1 MKKGLFDDVNLQWF
15 AEEGDPAGGDPKP
28 GGDPTFLP
36 FMAQMP
42 DEYKERQDIN
52 EMGSF
57 GGIVKN
63 YDEVVAERDQLKTAT
78 EGIEKPPEKAE
89 DYEFDQPELP
99 EGLEYDKEFEAF
111 YRDVFLKAHLTQEQA
126 KTIYAAYNEHM
137 VAGVAKTKEE
147 LEKAVEAQKKAW
159 GPDYDKNCELS
170 LRARN
175 TFWPVKEGKV
185 DPFLQLADA
194 PKIGN
199 HPDFIDGIMRA
210 GKMIG
215 EDSLAESSG
224 ARATPDRSEADQKL
238 ADRYDKSPELRPEN
252 QSKTSRPPGDSI
264 SLEAAKEKWPNS
276 PELWPE
282 Q

>member
-1 MKKGLFDDVNLQWF
+1 MLKNIDLSKVNLQWF
-15 AEEGDPAGGDPKP
+15 AEEGDTGEGDKGGDPP
-28 GGDPTFLP
+28 ELLP

-57 GGIVKN
+57 GGIVKK
-63 YDEVVAERDQLKTAT
+63 YDEVVAERDQFKTAA

-111 YRDVFLKAHLTQEQA
+111 YRDIFHKAGLTQEQA
-126 KTIYAAYNEHM
+126 KGIYAAYNEHI

-147 LEKAVEAQKKAW
+147 LEGAVEAQKKAW
-159 GPDYDKNCELS
+159 GADYDKNCELS

-175 TFWPVKEGKV
+175 TFWPAKEDEI
-185 DPFLQLADA
+185 DPFLKLVDA
-194 PKIGN
+194 TKIGN

-215 EDSLAESSG
+215 EDSLALSSG
-224 ARATPDRSEADQKL
+224 ARATPDISEKEQAL
-238 ADRYDKSPELRPEN
+238 RERY
-252 QSKTSRPPGDSI
+252 
-264 SLEAAKEKWPNS
+264 PNS
-276 PELWPE
+276 PELWSENQAKTSSPPGGAMSLE
-282 Q
+282 DAKKLFPNSPDLWPKE